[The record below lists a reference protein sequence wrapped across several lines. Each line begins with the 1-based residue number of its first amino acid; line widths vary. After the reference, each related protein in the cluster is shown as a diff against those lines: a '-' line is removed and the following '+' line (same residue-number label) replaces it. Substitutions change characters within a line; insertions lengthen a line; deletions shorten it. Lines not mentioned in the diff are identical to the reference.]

1 MTEQVRA
8 IPASPVEQ
16 VQPSRGSTKPTRS
29 ATKGQEQ
36 FAEVLQRAEANEP
49 ALIRFSSHAQRRI
62 QQRAIPFGQSEMRR
76 LEEAVEKAESK
87 GARDSLI
94 LMDELALIVNV
105 KNRVVV
111 TAIDPASRQENVFTH
126 IDTVVMT

>member
-1 MTEQVRA
+1 MPDQVHA

-16 VQPSRGSTKPTRS
+16 GGPPRNAERTARTPQNERARFTEALRR
-29 ATKGQEQ
+29 
-36 FAEVLQRAEANEP
+36 AEVAEP
-49 ALIRFSSHAQRRI
+49 GTVRFSSHAQRRLE
-62 QQRAIPFGQSEMRR
+62 QRSIPFGEGELKR

-94 LMDELALIVNV
+94 LMDQLALIVNV
-105 KNRVVV
+105 KQRVVV
-111 TAIDPASRQENVFTH
+111 TAIDPGSRRENVFTH